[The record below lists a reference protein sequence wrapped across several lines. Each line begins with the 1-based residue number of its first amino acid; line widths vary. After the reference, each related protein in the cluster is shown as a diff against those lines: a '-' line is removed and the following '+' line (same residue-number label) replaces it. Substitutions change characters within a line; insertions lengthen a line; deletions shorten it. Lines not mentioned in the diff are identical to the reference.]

1 MNQDIFLT
9 LIEFVA
15 SVLIEGII
23 LTMVFQW
30 LANKQNEKQ
39 QQNIA
44 QEMNNIEKQNKFIF
58 EQLQNEI
65 RGIKTDIMN
74 QVKESSKNTNK
85 GANPK

>member
-1 MNQDIFLT
+1 MNENILLT
-9 LIEFVA
+9 IVEFIA

-44 QEMNNIEKQNKFIF
+44 QEMNNIEKQNKFIY
-58 EQLQNEI
+58 EQLQQEI
-65 RGIKTDIMN
+65 RATKTDLLN
-74 QVKESSKNTNK
+74 QLKEQKEK
-85 GANPK
+85 EG

>member
-1 MNQDIFLT
+1 
-9 LIEFVA
+9 
-15 SVLIEGII
+15 
-23 LTMVFQW
+23 MVFQW